1 MGSNTTTVIVYFV
14 LIAAMIYFLMY
25 RPQQAQQKKVRELMA
40 ALTPGDE
47 IVTVGG
53 IMGTLRSMNDDTVT
67 VEIADGV
74 LVKFA
79 RRAIVNRLVPAAGPD
94 NG

>member
-1 MGSNTTTVIVYFV
+1 MGSTTTVIAYFV
-14 LIAAMIYFLMY
+14 IIAAMIYFLMY

-53 IMGTLRSMNDDTVT
+53 MMGTLRSMDDETVT

-74 LVKFA
+74 LVRFA
-79 RRAIVNRLVPAAGPD
+79 RRAIADRLTPAAGPED
-94 NG
+94 E

>member
-53 IMGTLRSMNDDTVT
+53 IMGTLRSMSDDTVM

-79 RRAIVNRLVPAAGPD
+79 RRAIVDRLVSAVGPD

>member
-1 MGSNTTTVIVYFV
+1 MGSTTTTVIVYFA

-40 ALTPGDE
+40 SLTLGDE

-53 IMGTLRSMNDDTVT
+53 IMGTLRSMDADIVT

-74 LVKFA
+74 VVRFA
-79 RRAIVNRLVPAAGPD
+79 RRAIAERVTPVVGPD
-94 NG
+94 ND

>member
-53 IMGTLRSMNDDTVT
+53 IMGTLRSMSDDTVM

-79 RRAIVNRLVPAAGPD
+79 RRAIVDRPVPAPGPD
-94 NG
+94 ND

>member
-1 MGSNTTTVIVYFV
+1 MGSTTTIVAYFA

-25 RPQQAQQKKVRELMA
+25 RPQQAQQKKTRELMA

-47 IVTVGG
+47 VVTAGG
-53 IMGTLRSMNDDTVT
+53 MMGTLRSMTDDTVT

-74 LVKFA
+74 LVRFA
-79 RRAIVNRLVPAAGPD
+79 RRAIVERVVPVSGPD
-94 NG
+94 ND